1 MLYSFLQ
8 KPVQNRKVV
17 TSHVVTSDCS
27 AEVATTPKSVSA
39 LADQSKVKY
48 KLVPPVYIKNCVGV
62 NNKGITFIKYNFMF
76 VFCLY
81 GL

>member
-27 AEVATTPKSVSA
+27 AEVASTPKSFSA
-39 LADQSKVKY
+39 LANLLNSDESQVQTYHVSSNVQSV
-48 KLVPPVYIKNCVGV
+48 
-62 NNKGITFIKYNFMF
+62 
-76 VFCLY
+76 
-81 GL
+81 